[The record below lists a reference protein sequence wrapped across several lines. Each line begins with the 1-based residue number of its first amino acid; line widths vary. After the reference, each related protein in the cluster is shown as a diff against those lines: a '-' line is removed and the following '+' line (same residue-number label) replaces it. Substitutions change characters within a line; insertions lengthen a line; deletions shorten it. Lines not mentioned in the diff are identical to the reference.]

1 MEMTAEEQQQV
12 EEQVERL
19 LSGQGSEVTV
29 CDVGLEQSKPATL
42 RKNVTYIVCAV
53 IFNEKEEVLMVQE
66 AKPDCYKQWY
76 LPAGRVEVG
85 ESLEEAMK
93 REVKE
98 EAGFESEPVTLLL
111 IQEQGPQWIRFI
123 FLAKVTGG
131 SLKSLSAADQESLQ
145 ASWWD
150 RHSELQLRGRDILRL
165 IESGLK
171 YRLSPCHPVTLP
183 LDLSCRHVVQR
194 LMLVFVGAEEHIWVL
209 LIRAPEPHLPT
220 AAAVRTHAVT
230 WAANMVVQEAMQ
242 SAYYDHDVNTLGVLS
257 LQHNGRQ
264 NGKTDGVCF
273 NTLVALTPD
282 HVQRDEDGRKVE
294 WTPTGQPP
302 RVEHPRYVW
311 HEVQKQTLR
320 EKLLEKTRNSA
331 LVPIHSLY

>member
-1 MEMTAEEQQQV
+1 AASESLSFRSS
-12 EEQVERL
+12 VERL

-123 FLAKVTGG
+123 FLAKVTGQR
-131 SLKSLSAADQESLQ
+131 SHTLLVLKGNLFTP
-145 ASWWD
+145 
-150 RHSELQLRGRDILRL
+150 
-165 IESGLK
+165 
-171 YRLSPCHPVTLP
+171 SP
-183 LDLSCRHVVQR
+183 
-194 LMLVFVGAEEHIWVL
+194 
-209 LIRAPEPHLPT
+209 
-220 AAAVRTHAVT
+220 
-230 WAANMVVQEAMQ
+230 
-242 SAYYDHDVNTLGVLS
+242 
-257 LQHNGRQ
+257 
-264 NGKTDGVCF
+264 
-273 NTLVALTPD
+273 
-282 HVQRDEDGRKVE
+282 
-294 WTPTGQPP
+294 
-302 RVEHPRYVW
+302 
-311 HEVQKQTLR
+311 
-320 EKLLEKTRNSA
+320 
-331 LVPIHSLY
+331 